1 MNIKLHLPTLFL
13 LVAFSYSYS
22 TILSPVNASATTD
35 SHRFLETL
43 ETEVDANSL
52 FFSSTTWDGNSWS
65 NGTPNINLI
74 CIIDGNYTTSTHGS
88 FEALELQVNAGYT
101 LTISNNTYCKI
112 AEDVTVAGNIQVENK
127 GAFVQV
133 DETGTFTL
141 VGAGTSS
148 VNKYTT
154 PLENWYNYT
163 YWSSPVSGT
172 TVNQAF
178 AFSHSGMRY
187 WFDAEKFLDVLVE
200 INNED
205 SYHPGHD
212 DIDDDGDDWTLLNGA
227 TVLQPGVGY
236 AATHS
241 PIGFVSNNSYQ
252 YNFVGP
258 LNTGN
263 INVSIY
269 FNGNNGDNDW
279 NFIGNPYPSA
289 ISADEFFSENSA
301 VVGGAIYLWSHAS
314 SASSSNS
321 GNEAYNFNADDYAII
336 NAGSG
341 EVAGGST
348 VIPNRYI
355 PSGQGFF
362 VQGLTNGTA
371 KFTNDMRVADT
382 NSNSQFFR
390 QNNTE
395 DTNKLW
401 INLTSDNGVF
411 NQILVAYVD
420 GATNEDDGNYYDAPR
435 NLSGESASII
445 YTQIENVSDKKFA
458 IQGKAPEGLTID
470 EKIPVGFFTSIT
482 EATLYTLSIA
492 KIQGDFLTANTVLLK
507 DNLYDTYTD
516 LTLNDYTFT
525 SETGDFTDRF
535 EIVFSRQLLSVASP
549 EKANAF
555 SVFEPDANTL
565 VFKTSGDASI
575 HAIVLFDMNG
585 KTILNH
591 INTSHA
597 DQSTV
602 SVPSL
607 STGNYIAKVT
617 FSNGSVATKKILK
630 KR

>member
-1 MNIKLHLPTLFL
+1 
-13 LVAFSYSYS
+13 
-22 TILSPVNASATTD
+22 
-35 SHRFLETL
+35 
-43 ETEVDANSL
+43 
-52 FFSSTTWDGNSWS
+52 
-65 NGTPNINLI
+65 
-74 CIIDGNYTTSTHGS
+74 
-88 FEALELQVNAGYT
+88 
-101 LTISNNTYCKI
+101 
-112 AEDVTVAGNIQVENK
+112 
-127 GAFVQV
+127 
-133 DETGTFTL
+133 
-141 VGAGTSS
+141 
-148 VNKYTT
+148 
-154 PLENWYNYT
+154 
-163 YWSSPVSGT
+163 
-172 TVNQAF
+172 
-178 AFSHSGMRY
+178 
-187 WFDAEKFLDVLVE
+187 
-200 INNED
+200 
-205 SYHPGHD
+205 
-212 DIDDDGDDWTLLNGA
+212 
-227 TVLQPGVGY
+227 
-236 AATHS
+236 
-241 PIGFVSNNSYQ
+241 
-252 YNFVGP
+252 
-258 LNTGN
+258 
-263 INVSIY
+263 
-269 FNGNNGDNDW
+269 
-279 NFIGNPYPSA
+279 
-289 ISADEFFSENSA
+289 
-301 VVGGAIYLWSHAS
+301 
-314 SASSSNS
+314 S

-382 NSNSQFFR
+382 SSNSQFFR